1 MHIEH
6 KTDRN
11 SKAREPDM
19 MRDITNIQAVFVAD
33 HIAALRREGDAL
45 RAERER
51 ARRIEAAAARGDT
64 DPGIRRPARRVRF
77 GRWLVAFGEAIGGS
91 TRSSNAGS
99 RAVAAASGRT
109 DDPCGDNHD
118 RLAPAA

>member
-33 HIAALRREGDAL
+33 HIAALRGEGDAL

-51 ARRIEAAAARGDT
+51 DRRIEAAAARGDA
-64 DPGIRRPARRVRF
+64 DPGIDRPSRRVRI
-77 GRWLVAFGEAIGGS
+77 GRWLVALGEAIAGS
-91 TRSSNAGS
+91 TRSASGS
-99 RAVAAASGRT
+99 SRSVTTASGRA
-109 DDPCGDNHD
+109 DDPCGDGHD